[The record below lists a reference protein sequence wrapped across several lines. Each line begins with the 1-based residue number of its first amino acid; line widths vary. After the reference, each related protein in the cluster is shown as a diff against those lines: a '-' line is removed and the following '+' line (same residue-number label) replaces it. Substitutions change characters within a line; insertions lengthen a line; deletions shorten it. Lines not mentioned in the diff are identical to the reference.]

1 MIKRIEIIT
10 IPIFDLIEHDASG
23 KLGLKSLEP
32 KQKLE
37 KHKRIKDK
45 EKVYLWTYL

>member
-37 KHKRIKDK
+37 KHKS
-45 EKVYLWTYL
+45 KVIL